1 MFEMIT
7 AYVVGSVAGFYLF
20 RNYNRESII
29 TTTLDTLIENDYLR
43 SWRDDEGTIQLYKWY
58 EFEDI
63 IQELEKHEED
73 DDTP

>member
-20 RNYNRESII
+20 RAYNREDII
-29 TTTLDTLIENDYLR
+29 TTTLDTLIANDYLR
-43 SWRDDEGTIQLYKWY
+43 SWKDDDGVIQLYKWY
-58 EFEDI
+58 EIDDLIE
-63 IQELEKHEED
+63 EEK